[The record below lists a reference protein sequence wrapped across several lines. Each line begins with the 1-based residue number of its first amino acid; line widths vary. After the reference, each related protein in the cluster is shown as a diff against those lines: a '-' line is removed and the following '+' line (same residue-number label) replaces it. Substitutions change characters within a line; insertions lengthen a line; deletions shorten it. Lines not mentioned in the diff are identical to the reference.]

1 MNKTNLLID
10 TGIFAAFLVAMEPRF
25 SGVAVHEWL
34 SLALAGTIIV
44 HLLLHWKWITSVLI
58 RFFKKLWHSSRLKF
72 VVDALLFTA
81 FVGVM
86 ASGIVISRSV
96 VPALGL
102 QFGLGEN
109 GWRQLHALTADASM
123 WLLGV
128 HFALSW
134 SWIVSAVNRY
144 MLAPITGMFHRAAA
158 PAVAAST
165 DEN

>member
-1 MNKTNLLID
+1 MNKTNLWID

-44 HLLLHWKWITSVLI
+44 HLLLHWKWISSVLL

-72 VVDALLFTA
+72 VIDTLLFTA

-102 QFGLGEN
+102 QFGLGDN
-109 GWRQLHALTADASM
+109 GWRQLHSLTADASIL
-123 WLLGV
+123 LLGV

-134 SWIVSAVNRY
+134 SWIVSAIARY
-144 MLAPITGMFHRAAA
+144 VVAPVAGLFRTAPA
-158 PAVAAST
+158 PAVLVSN

>member
-1 MNKTNLLID
+1 MNKTNLWID

-44 HLLLHWKWITSVLI
+44 HLLLHWKWISSVLL

-72 VVDALLFTA
+72 VIDTLLFTA

-96 VPALGL
+96 CLPSACSSA
-102 QFGLGEN
+102 
-109 GWRQLHALTADASM
+109 WAITAGAS
-123 WLLGV
+123 
-128 HFALSW
+128 F
-134 SWIVSAVNRY
+134 IR
-144 MLAPITGMFHRAAA
+144 
-158 PAVAAST
+158 
-165 DEN
+165 